1 MKSWIKFFA
10 IFFVLLAVTITLL
23 VTIKAYSPYHT
34 AKQDAKDVVLNE
46 KLLKTVDKSY
56 VYNSTNH
63 YVTVIGKNEK
73 NQPTA
78 VIVNQ
83 DQPKAKKQ
91 VIQLSKGITEKEAI
105 KTATEGQKVKKVL
118 HVQLGMEKP
127 GPVWE
132 VAFKNNQDELNYVYV
147 VFETGQWWKKITNL

>member
-10 IFFVLLAVTITLL
+10 IFFVMLAVVLTVL
-23 VTIKAYSPYHT
+23 VTIKAYAPYHSAT
-34 AKQDAKDVVLNE
+34 QEAKDVVLKE
-46 KLLKTVDKSY
+46 RLLKTVDESY

-63 YVTVIGKNEK
+63 YVTVIGKNDK
-73 NQPTA
+73 NQSTA

-83 DQPKAKKQ
+83 DQPKAKKE
-91 VIQLSKGITEKEAI
+91 VIELSKGITEKEAVKI
-105 KTATEGQKVKKVL
+105 ATEGQKVKKVL
-118 HVQLGMEKP
+118 HVHLGIEKP

-132 VAFKNNQDELNYVYV
+132 VAFENNRDELNYVYV

>member
-10 IFFVLLAVTITLL
+10 IFFVMLAVVLTVL
-23 VTIKAYSPYHT
+23 VTIKAYAPYHSAT
-34 AKQDAKDVVLNE
+34 QEAEDVVLKE
-46 KLLKTVDKSY
+46 RLLKTVDESY

-63 YVTVIGKNEK
+63 YVTVIGKNDK
-73 NQPTA
+73 NQSTA

-83 DQPKAKKQ
+83 DQPKAKKE
-91 VIQLSKGITEKEAI
+91 VIELSKGITEKEAVKI
-105 KTATEGQKVKKVL
+105 ATEGQKVKKVL
-118 HVQLGMEKP
+118 HVHLGIEKP

-132 VAFKNNQDELNYVYV
+132 VAFKNNRDELNYVYV

>member
-10 IFFVLLAVTITLL
+10 IFFVMLAVVLTVL
-23 VTIKAYSPYHT
+23 VTIKAYAPYHSAT
-34 AKQDAKDVVLNE
+34 QEAKDVVLKE
-46 KLLKTVDKSY
+46 RLLKTVDESY

-63 YVTVIGKNEK
+63 YVTVIGKNDK
-73 NQPTA
+73 NQSTA

-83 DQPKAKKQ
+83 DQPKAKKE
-91 VIQLSKGITEKEAI
+91 VIELSKGITEKEAVKI
-105 KTATEGQKVKKVL
+105 ATEGQKVKKVL
-118 HVQLGMEKP
+118 HVHLGIEKP

-132 VAFKNNQDELNYVYV
+132 VAFKNNRDELNYVYV